1 MKKGI
6 CIIYLL
12 VLCLFLCACGKASV
26 EKSRVEQIDE
36 QMSGTWVSYD
46 SDTVVSKWTF
56 YDGKYVVDTYIG
68 GNKIGNS
75 TVGTYAIGSNDI
87 HTVTSDQKENVE
99 GNIPFTFEDG
109 RLMLNG
115 ATGTLEKEQ

>member
-36 QMSGTWVSYD
+36 QLSGTWVSYD

-56 YDGKYVVDTYIG
+56 HDGKYVVDTYVG
-68 GNKIGNS
+68 GKKIGNS
-75 TVGTYAIGSNDI
+75 TVGTYSIGSKDI
-87 HTVTSDQKENVE
+87 HTITSDQKENVE

-109 RLMLNG
+109 SLMLNG

>member
-12 VLCLFLCACGKASV
+12 VLCLFLCACGKASI

-36 QMSGTWVSYD
+36 QLSGTWVSYD

-56 YDGKYVVDTYIG
+56 YD
-68 GNKIGNS
+68 
-75 TVGTYAIGSNDI
+75 GTYAIGSNDI

-109 RLMLNG
+109 SLMLNG

>member
-36 QMSGTWVSYD
+36 QLSGTWVSYD

-75 TVGTYAIGSNDI
+75 TVG
-87 HTVTSDQKENVE
+87 